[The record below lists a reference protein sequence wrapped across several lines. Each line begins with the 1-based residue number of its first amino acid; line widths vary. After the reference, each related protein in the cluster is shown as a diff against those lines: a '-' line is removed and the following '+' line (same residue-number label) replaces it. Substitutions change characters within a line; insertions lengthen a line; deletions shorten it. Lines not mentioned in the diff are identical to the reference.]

1 MPTALDI
8 AANYTGASTTE
19 AQQKTWITSMRA
31 ALAEIGDP
39 TARHGAIQNLS
50 LAFSVGSN
58 ALTCNVKT
66 RAGATASSTDPVSAA
81 MRNATLATGDFNVR
95 NITAA
100 LSLVISSGSTLGHLN
115 ATAGFIYWYLIDNA
129 GTLELAAST
138 TYLGVNGIVTTVAEG
153 GAGAADSATVV
164 YSATARSNVPF
175 ICVCRT
181 IDTQTTAGTWAAVP
195 TAVQLAPLDDLYQG
209 AMPQNSQ
216 STAYTTI
223 LSDANKHIY
232 HPAGDNNART
242 FTIDSNAN
250 VPYPIGTTIT
260 FVNEINTVTIAITTD
275 TLVLSGTGATGSR
288 TLAANG
294 QATALKVTSTRWV
307 ISGVNLT

>member
-1 MPTALDI
+1 MPTALDVI
-8 AANYTGASTTE
+8 ANLTGASVTE
-19 AQQKTWITSMRA
+19 AQEKTWFTAMRA

-39 TARHGAIQNLS
+39 MGRHGVVQNLS

-66 RAGATASSTDPVSAA
+66 RAGATPGAADPVSAA

-100 LSLVISSGSTLGHLN
+100 LSLVISSGSTLGH
-115 ATAGFIYWYLIDNA
+115 ASAVPGFIYWYLIDNA

-153 GAGAADSATVV
+153 GAGAADSATAV
-164 YSATARSNVPF
+164 YSTTARSNVPF
-175 ICVCRT
+175 ICVGRT

-195 TAVQLAPLDDLYQG
+195 TATQLAPLDDLYQG
-209 AMPQNSQ
+209 AMAQNSQ
-216 STAYTTI
+216 SAAYTTI
-223 LSDANKHIY
+223 LSDANKHIL
-232 HPAGDNNART
+232 HPSSDNNART

-250 VPYPIGTTIT
+250 VAYPIGTSIT
-260 FVNEINTVTIAITTD
+260 FVNKINTVTIAITSD
-275 TLVLSGTGATGSR
+275 TLTLAGAGTTGSR

-294 QATALKVTSTRWV
+294 MATALKIAATEWM
-307 ISGVNLT
+307 ISGAGLS